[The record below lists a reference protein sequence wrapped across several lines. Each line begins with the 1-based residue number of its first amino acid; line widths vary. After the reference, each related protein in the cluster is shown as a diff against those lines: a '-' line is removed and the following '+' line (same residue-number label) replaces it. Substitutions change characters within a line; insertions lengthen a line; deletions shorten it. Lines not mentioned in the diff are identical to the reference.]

1 MDDELDEKDERI
13 VSLERE
19 NERLKASIAS
29 LEAQVAGMVAALK
42 SVVIVDGG
50 VLAVRRGPDDTSVLM
65 THEAYEQACATL
77 SDADAA
83 GKRVIE
89 EATAKGWRAAHDAA
103 VRNYGGAIADAV
115 RAERMRLRKL
125 IDDCPADSD
134 GVVIDNGRLISWR
147 TWLCRS
153 FDTPPAESAGRKVAD
168 DAYARGHLDGR
179 LEGAREV
186 AAEIGAPHDGECV
199 MEVAEA
205 VSQMLNRKDAE
216 AARVER
222 ERQDKDAATL
232 LNRMATEAS
241 DGGFHNCGWGD
252 IIRRE
257 LRKLGAEAEEVRDF
271 DTPPAESAEE
281 AECSICNQ
289 VGGPLVECTVCHMP
303 KHPRGRDPGLYASS
317 GYCQHECPG
326 HDQEPIPGSLWP
338 NERYGDSLG
347 HMDWHE
353 EADTP

>member
-1 MDDELDEKDERI
+1 MMDDELDEKDERI

-29 LEAQVAGMVAALK
+29 LEAQVA
-42 SVVIVDGG
+42 
-50 VLAVRRGPDDTSVLM
+50 VL
-65 THEAYEQACATL
+65 
-77 SDADAA
+77 
-83 GKRVIE
+83 
-89 EATAKGWRAAHDAA
+89 
-103 VRNYGGAIADAV
+103 
-115 RAERMRLRKL
+115 
-125 IDDCPADSD
+125 
-134 GVVIDNGRLISWR
+134 
-147 TWLCRS
+147 
-153 FDTPPAESAGRKVAD
+153 SAGRKTVEEAM
-168 DAYARGHLDGR
+168 
-179 LEGAREV
+179 
-186 AAEIGAPHDGECV
+186 I
-199 MEVAEA
+199 EA
-205 VSQMLNRKDAE
+205 V
-216 AARVER
+216 RVER
-222 ERQDKDAATL
+222 ERIVELIQIL
-232 LNRMATEAS
+232 QTECRGLDRSAV
-241 DGGFHNCGWGD
+241 GALK
-252 IIRRE
+252 E
-257 LRKLGAEAEEVRDF
+257 LRNNL

>member
-1 MDDELDEKDERI
+1 MMDDELDEKDERI

-29 LEAQVAGMVAALK
+29 LEAQVAGMVAAAGPE
-42 SVVIVDGG
+42 DGVHLRCRTPEG
-50 VLAVRRGPDDTSVLM
+50 LDQKRCG
-65 THEAYEQACATL
+65 ACKWCKLHAALT
-77 SDADAA
+77 DAEAA
-83 GKRVIE
+83 GTRVIE

-103 VRNYGGAIADAV
+103 VRNYGGAIA
-115 RAERMRLRKL
+115 
-125 IDDCPADSD
+125 
-134 GVVIDNGRLISWR
+134 
-147 TWLCRS
+147 
-153 FDTPPAESAGRKVAD
+153 
-168 DAYARGHLDGR
+168 
-179 LEGAREV
+179 
-186 AAEIGAPHDGECV
+186 
-199 MEVAEA
+199 EA
-205 VSQMLNRKDAE
+205 V
-216 AARVER
+216 RVER
-222 ERQDKDAATL
+222 ERIVELIQIL
-232 LNRMATEAS
+232 QTECRGLDRSAV
-241 DGGFHNCGWGD
+241 GALK
-252 IIRRE
+252 E
-257 LRKLGAEAEEVRDF
+257 LRNNL